1 MYEVEI
7 KILEIDRLKT
17 EGLLLA
23 AGAKKIFD
31 DRIHAV
37 YYDFGDDSIREGG
50 GTLRLRK
57 EGGRAVLTFKRH
69 VEDRNAKVREEQ
81 EVVVSDFLTT
91 RFILE
96 AIGLS
101 TRIEMSKHR
110 TTYELGGTHFEFDK
124 YSDAYAYIPEFL
136 EKVPTS
142 RPLTCRLKR
151 SVSAGRSAGH
161 GMQFRSRPIIRRGPG
176 RNDVTV
182 RTK

>member
-136 EKVPTS
+136 EIESTDVETAYLQAETLGFS
-142 RPLTCRLKR
+142 REECRPWDAIQ
-151 SVSAGRSAGH
+151 VAAYYSA
-161 GMQFRSRPIIRRGPG
+161 
-176 RNDVTV
+176 
-182 RTK
+182 RTGEK